1 MNFHELKDVVMIY
14 SSGPDGK
21 PDYSW
26 ENAKI
31 SVWDS
36 LEQREMDLVF
46 TGSSKPV
53 DDKHPGRIQFIVNRI
68 GNDRLV
74 TDAFASAI
82 KKIFPNISEETANE
96 YTNVFVKE
104 LVELKK

>member
-1 MNFHELKDVVMIY
+1 MNFHELKDIVNIY

-36 LEQREMDLVF
+36 LDQREMDLTFV
-46 TGSSKPV
+46 GSIRPSETN
-53 DDKHPGRIQFIVNRI
+53 PGKIQFVAKRE
-68 GNDRLV
+68 GDDCLPADV
-74 TDAFASAI
+74 FEKTL
-82 KKIFPNISEETANE
+82 KKIFPNISDETSKE
-96 YTNVFVKE
+96 YTKVFLQE
-104 LVELKK
+104 LSNAKKQ